1 MLRRQI
7 EFAGIEGATSGA
19 LIPGLERE
27 RDGRTAVKVRD
38 VMTPDVEVVNPDD
51 TLRTAAQVMAHLDV
65 EALPVSENNHLT
77 GVITGRDIAMRVAAE
92 GCNPKEVTVGQAMT
106 CDALYCFE
114 TEPVNTVSQK
124 MAEWWVRRLP
134 VVNRDKCLIGMV
146 SLADLTA
153 STVAPKS
160 KELGLHRPQAARSAR
175 GSRRARRSDAA

>member
-1 MLRRQI
+1 LKVPPQVL
-7 EFAGIEGATSGA
+7 S
-19 LIPGLERE
+19 IPGLERE
-27 RDGRTAVKVRD
+27 RDGRAAVKVRE

-51 TLRTAAQVMAHLDV
+51 TLRTAAQVMADLDV

-92 GCNPKEVTVGQAMT
+92 GCDPKEVTVGQAMT

-114 TEPVNTVSQK
+114 SEPVNTVSQK

-146 SLADLTA
+146 SLGDLTA
-153 STVAPKS
+153 PTVAHKS
-160 KELGLHRPQAARSAR
+160 REIGLPLHRLQAARSAR
-175 GSRRARRSDAA
+175 RTRRARRSAAA